1 LLKSDVECG
10 NGFYGRVVRSFARL
24 TAPLRNRITQTITP
38 NVWSKGTQDYI
49 SGVPRPS
56 TKYAKRVFGSAEIAV
71 AEIGVAEGINAESI
85 LEMLNVKKMFLVDP
99 YEPYFTDAR
108 IGDGVT
114 PRGIETK
121 FVDINAKV
129 LVAERLARF
138 KSKIEFVPLYST
150 EAVHVIPKVD
160 FAYIDANHDFPH
172 VTEDIENYWPKIKPG
187 GILSGHDFEQNY
199 PGVTKAVVNFAVH
212 NDLQLFTEHVDWWFK
227 K

>member
-1 LLKSDVECG
+1 MKLDV
-10 NGFYGRVVRSFARL
+10 RTL
-24 TAPLRNRITQTITP
+24 TAPLRYRIVKTITP
-38 NVWSKGTQDYI
+38 NVWKQGTRDYY

-56 TKYAKRVFGSAEIAV
+56 TEYAKRVFGSSEVVV

-85 LEMLNVKKMFLVDP
+85 LEMLNVKKKNFLIDP

-108 IGDGVT
+108 IRDGIT

-121 FVDINAKV
+121 FTDMNAKA
-129 LVAERLARF
+129 LVVERLARF
-138 KSKIEFVPLYST
+138 KSKLQFVPMRSSD
-150 EAVHVIPKVD
+150 AVDLVPQLD
-160 FAYIDANHDFPH
+160 FAYIDANHDYPH
-172 VTEDIENYWPKIKPG
+172 VTQDIENYWPKIKPN

-199 PGVTKAVVNFAVH
+199 PSVIKAVVNFAVH